1 MKKNELIDAF
11 HSIDDDMI
19 EEVNQLRQK
28 HSKQKKKWIKYLA
41 AAACVCVVLAGLFQ
55 IGGNETDFTS
65 QVTVY
70 AKEMH
75 ADNKIELTE
84 TYTVIAEYSLL
95 DSKIPA
101 LMFHIDYPAN
111 DVTYRVTASEG
122 QLLKYDVSEEGI
134 WDVTANGTELEYGKD
149 ENVFWKPAGKLD
161 AEVQI
166 AIEVLKDDKV
176 IGNQKVII
184 EENDKPAFVA
194 KIANGE

>member
-1 MKKNELIDAF
+1 
-11 HSIDDDMI
+11 
-19 EEVNQLRQK
+19 
-28 HSKQKKKWIKYLA
+28 
-41 AAACVCVVLAGLFQ
+41 
-55 IGGNETDFTS
+55 
-65 QVTVY
+65 
-70 AKEMH
+70 MH

-111 DVTYRVTASEG
+111 DVTYRVTASAG

-194 KIANGE
+194 KIANRE